1 MAKKESQ
8 PKQLF
13 EREYVVPLRR
23 GWLKVPKYKR
33 GNKAVK
39 TLKEFIAR
47 HMKIYDRDL
56 NKVKIDVNLNNEL
69 RFRGIK
75 KPPAKIKV
83 RARKFDNDFVN
94 VELVNLPTHIQ
105 FKIKREERLKKKEE
119 KKQEVKEEKKKVDVE
134 DFNKIEEVK
143 KEDSIEKN
151 KEKNLKKNK
160 SRTNVKKDK
169 KVDAVKTKQ

>member
-1 MAKKESQ
+1 MAKKELQ

-56 NKVKIDVNLNNEL
+56 NKVKVDVNLNNEL

-83 RARKFDNDFVN
+83 RAKKFDNDFVN
-94 VELVNLPTHIQ
+94 VELVNLPKHIE
-105 FKIKREERLKKKEE
+105 FKIKREEKLKRKQEKKED
-119 KKQEVKEEKKKVDVE
+119 KKVQELKEENKKVDLE
-134 DFNKIEEVK
+134 SVK
-143 KEDSIEKN
+143 MKDVDKTDKSKDVQKKKTKN
-151 KEKNLKKNK
+151 KE
-160 SRTNVKKDK
+160 
-169 KVDAVKTKQ
+169 VKTVKNNQ

>member
-13 EREYVVPLRR
+13 EREYIVPLRR
-23 GWLKVPKYKR
+23 GWLKVPEYKR

-56 NKVKIDVNLNNEL
+56 RKVKIDVNLNNEL

-83 RARKFDNDFVN
+83 RATKFDNDFVN
-94 VELVNLPTHIQ
+94 VELVNLPKHIE
-105 FKIKREERLKKKEE
+105 FKMKREEKLKINQEKKEDKKEE
-119 KKQEVKEEKKKVDVE
+119 KKQEVREEKEKVDVE
-134 DFNKIEEVK
+134 SVKEKDADKTDKSKSIQNKK
-143 KEDSIEKN
+143 TKN
-151 KEKNLKKNK
+151 KD
-160 SRTNVKKDK
+160 VKT
-169 KVDAVKTKQ
+169 VKTKQ

>member
-56 NKVKIDVNLNNEL
+56 NKVKVDVNLNNEL

-75 KPPAKIKV
+75 KPPARIKV
-83 RARKFDNDFVN
+83 IARKFDNDFVN
-94 VELVNLPTHIQ
+94 VELVNLPKHIE
-105 FKIKREERLKKKEE
+105 FKMKRGEKLKRKEEKKEDKKEE
-119 KKQEVKEEKKKVDVE
+119 KKQEVNEGKKVDVE
-134 DFNKIEEVK
+134 SVK
-143 KEDSIEKN
+143 EKDANNTDKSKDSQKKKTKN
-151 KEKNLKKNK
+151 KE
-160 SRTNVKKDK
+160 VKT
-169 KVDAVKTKQ
+169 VKTKQ